1 VKKRCGWAPLD
12 DELYIEYHDVEWGVP
27 VHDDRIL
34 FEMLILEGAQA
45 GLSWSTILKKRENYR
60 LAFDNWNF
68 EKIAKYGEIDEKRLL
83 ENVGI
88 IRNKLKIKSA
98 SRNARVFIEI
108 GKEFGSFDEYLW
120 GFVKG
125 EQIKNEFE
133 SIGEPPTTTELSDKI
148 SADLKKRDMNFV
160 GSKIIYAYLQAVGI
174 IKGHEIGCFRHR
186 EI

>member
-1 VKKRCGWAPLD
+1 
-12 DELYIEYHDVEWGVP
+12 
-27 VHDDRIL
+27 
-34 FEMLILEGAQA
+34 
-45 GLSWSTILKKRENYR
+45 
-60 LAFDNWNF
+60 
-68 EKIAKYGEIDEKRLL
+68 
-83 ENVGI
+83 VGI

-108 GKEFGSFDEYLW
+108 GKEFGSFDKYLW
-120 GFVKG
+120 GFVNG

-133 SIGEPPTTTELSDKI
+133 SIGELPTTTELSDKI

-174 IKGHEIGCFRHR
+174 INGHEIGCFRHR